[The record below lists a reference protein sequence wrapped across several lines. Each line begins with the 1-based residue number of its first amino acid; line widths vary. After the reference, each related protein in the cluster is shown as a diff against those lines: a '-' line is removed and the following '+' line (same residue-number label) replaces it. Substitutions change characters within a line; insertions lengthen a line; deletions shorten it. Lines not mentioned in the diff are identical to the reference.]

1 MELGLFLSYQV
12 NSDEHLDGLF
22 GRMVEYAVRA
32 DESGFTRVWTPEHHL
47 VQFLPSPSALLTAV
61 HVGQHV
67 RCRVGT
73 AVVVLPFHQPVQLAG
88 EISAA
93 DHALGGRLDLGV
105 ARGAYRYE
113 FEKFGLPFQ
122 DSREHFIENLEA
134 VERLLRTEDGPSS
147 HSGRFASFDDVYV
160 WPRPVQRPMPP
171 VWMGVQH
178 PAGVEDAARRG
189 YDVLNSLFF
198 WDDDHMRDVAGAF
211 HRGKAQSGRDDTRL
225 GVTRYAFL
233 TQDGRET
240 ERRIENVLEGWRI
253 HAQLHDFT
261 QNADPLGRVLPA
273 PQENEPT
280 VDELRDRLFIG
291 TRAEI
296 EQKLRRYRDAG
307 VDLINLNLV
316 ANASRE
322 STLETITAFGSALRA
337 VNGGTNG
344 SPADGTAREEADGHV
359 GHAPVR

>member
-1 MELGLFLSYQV
+1 MELGLFLAYQV
-12 NSDEHLDGLF
+12 NSDEHLDGLYD
-22 GRMVEYAVRA
+22 RMVEYAVRA
-32 DESGFTRVWTPEHHL
+32 DESGFTRLWTPEHHL

-61 HVGQHV
+61 HIGQHV

-73 AVVVLPFHQPVQLAG
+73 AVAVLPFHQPIQLAG

-113 FEKFGLPFQ
+113 FEKFGLSFQ
-122 DSREHFIENLEA
+122 DSREHFVENLEA

-147 HSGRFASFDDVYV
+147 YSGRFASFEDAYV

-178 PAGVEDAARRG
+178 PVGVEDAARRG

-198 WDDDHMRDVAGAF
+198 WDDDHMRDVAAAF
-211 HRGKAQSGRDDTRL
+211 HRGKAESARDDAKL

-233 TQDGRET
+233 TKDDKET
-240 ERRIENVLEGWRI
+240 AEHIEKVLEGWRI

-261 QNADPLGRVLPA
+261 QNADSLGRVRPA
-273 PQENEPT
+273 SQDNEPT
-280 VDELRDRLFIG
+280 VEDLRDRLFIG
-291 TRAEI
+291 TREEMKA
-296 EQKLRRYRDAG
+296 KLLRYRDAG
-307 VDLINLNLV
+307 VDLVNLNLV

-322 STLETITAFGSALRA
+322 RTLEAIGEFGSVLGEVNATPAASKEAGHHGEPARA
-337 VNGGTNG
+337 Q
-344 SPADGTAREEADGHV
+344 
-359 GHAPVR
+359 